1 MNFSYRNSINILMQN
16 IQFRIGIILFC
27 IILSTNGYIAHAQ
40 KNDPAQRIPDGVTIP
55 DYYRRTVKPE
65 EKVEP
70 RIDPPFWWCN
80 MPDKSLTLL
89 IHDKNIGLSDISISN
104 SAIKLTRKHFLEN
117 KNYLSFD
124 LDLSKIKKGITF
136 EITLTK
142 GKQIKK
148 YPYTLKE
155 RIKKSNLEPLN
166 SSDLIY
172 LIMPDRFANGEPAND
187 VIPGMNQQGVDR
199 SKMYFR
205 HGGDLRGIQ
214 NNLEYFEKNNFSC
227 LWLNPIQENNQFA
240 ESYHGYAI
248 TDHFRIDPRFGNNE
262 DYANL
267 AKSAH
272 EKKIKVI
279 MDLVFNHCGTEHYF
293 IKDLPN
299 DNWLHQWDT
308 FTRTNYQ
315 ALPLVDPHAS
325 SVDKKLTL
333 EGWFDKS
340 MPDLNQ
346 DQIVL
351 GKYLI
356 QYSIWW
362 CEYAD
367 LDGLRVDTWFYSD
380 KTFMEKWLHAI
391 QHYDPSI
398 KIFQETW
405 VNAPGV
411 LAYFN
416 SEEYLGKQKSPIQI
430 KDFPLAFA
438 IHEALTKP
446 YSWDGGVAKL
456 HATLAQDFNYYHPEH
471 NLIFLDNHDLSRIYS
486 ILGEDLDKWKQAIA
500 LLFCLRGIP
509 AIYYGTE
516 ILMKNYANPDGLVRE
531 DFPGGWKE
539 DSINYFISSN
549 LKNKN
554 KEAFDY
560 FNVLSS
566 YRANHKDFYKNAQFT
581 QFLCKDNLYI
591 SYLKHRNKILL
602 CMINTDSVI
611 RKKELVDI
619 FSDKITNCFD
629 IFNKVDMGNE
639 IEVPPHGVRVIEIN
653 LNVN

>member
-1 MNFSYRNSINILMQN
+1 MQYFRYSINFILCIFLLSTAGFSALSQN
-16 IQFRIGIILFC
+16 I
-27 IILSTNGYIAHAQ
+27 
-40 KNDPAQRIPDGVTIP
+40 DPTQRIPDGVVIP
-55 DYYRRTVKPE
+55 DYFRRTTTPAEQVSA
-65 EKVEP
+65 

-80 MPDKSLTLL
+80 MPNSSLTLL
-89 IHDKNIGLSDISISN
+89 IHDKNIGLSEISISN
-104 SAIKLTRKHFLEN
+104 PLIKITQKHYLEN

-124 LDLSKIKKGITF
+124 LDLSKVKKGITF

-148 YPYTLKE
+148 YTYTLKD
-155 RIKKSNLEPLN
+155 RIKKSNLKPLDA
-166 SSDLIY
+166 SDLIY
-172 LIMPDRFANGEPAND
+172 LLMPDRFANGDLSND
-187 VIPGMNQQGVDR
+187 NIPGMNQQGVNR
-199 SKMYFR
+199 SKIYFR
-205 HGGDLRGIQ
+205 HGGDLKGIQ
-214 NNLEYFEKNNFSC
+214 DHLDYISKNHFTC
-227 LWLNPIQENNQFA
+227 IWLNPIQENNQFA

-262 DYANL
+262 DYLNL
-267 AKSAH
+267 VKASH
-272 EKKIKVI
+272 DSGIKVI

-308 FTRTNYQ
+308 FTRTNYN
-315 ALPLVDPHAS
+315 ALPLVDPHS
-325 SVDKKLTL
+325 SALDKRITV

-351 GKYLI
+351 GNYLI

-362 CEYAD
+362 CEFAD

-380 KTFMEKWLHAI
+380 KNFMGKWQRAM
-391 QHYDPSI
+391 QNYDPSI

-405 VNAPGV
+405 VNAPGI
-411 LAYFN
+411 LSYFN
-416 SEEYLGKQKSPIQI
+416 SKEFLGKQKFPTQI

-456 HATLAQDFNYYHPEH
+456 HYTLAQDYNYYQPEN

-486 ILGEDLDKWKQAIA
+486 ILGEDLKKWKQAIA

-509 AIYYGTE
+509 AFYYGTE

-539 DSINYFISSN
+539 DSVNYFISSN
-549 LKNKN
+549 LNDQR
-554 KEAFDY
+554 KEAFDF
-560 FNVLSS
+560 FNVLSA
-566 YRANHKDFYKNAQFT
+566 YRKQHQEFYKNAQFT
-581 QFLCKDNLYI
+581 QFLCKDGLYT
-591 SYLKHRNKILL
+591 SYLKYQNKVLL
-602 CMINTDSVI
+602 CMINTDNI
-611 RKKELVDI
+611 PRKKDLGDI
-619 FSDKITNCFD
+619 FSISVKNSTD
-629 IFNKVDMGNE
+629 ILHISNTTSA
-639 IEVPPHGVRVIEIN
+639 IEIPAN
-653 LNVN
+653 GLRILELELNTN